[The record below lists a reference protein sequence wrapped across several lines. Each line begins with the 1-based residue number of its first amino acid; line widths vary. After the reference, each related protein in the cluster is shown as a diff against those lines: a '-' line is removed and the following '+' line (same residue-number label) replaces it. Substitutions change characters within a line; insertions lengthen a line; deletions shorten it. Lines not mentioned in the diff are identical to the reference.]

1 MKNSI
6 SITIAFLMLLWGC
19 KTAVEPSIRQVNSEL
34 PKEYANYTSGNG
46 ILKAHLK
53 SGELVIFTNEW
64 QTKPEQAI
72 IWGKA
77 LHYDAQ
83 RKLIKEGL
91 IEVRIDEVALFET
104 NQPLKN
110 RRYAS
115 IAALSITTAAN
126 VLLGVYC
133 LYNPKACFGSC
144 PTFYYQDD
152 HSVHFSNAEGFS
164 SSISPIMEKGDIDA
178 LGNPQQGP
186 GQFIITMKNE
196 ALETH
201 VINKTSLLYAPR
213 LKGQRVLQTPDNLF
227 YACNSSNSPVSAM
240 AGSKDIIQAIG
251 MHDQNEYFSSTHPTN
266 LLLKETIEISF
277 KNPGIK
283 KELAFSLRF
292 RQTQLTTFLFYSML
306 DFMGSEAP
314 EVFAGIETKPEFLEH
329 VTRPMRMLG
338 GIDVEYYNEKS
349 KKWIHIGSF
358 NEAGPIAANHQ
369 AMIINASLTSS
380 EFCKIRLHLT
390 KGLWRIDDAALSI
403 AVNQVTVKELK
414 PHTALLNQ
422 QKEECIIENLCDDD
436 SLYEVSFPGY
446 NYQLYYEIP
455 EGADDYELFLYSS
468 GYYLEW
474 MREEWKQSSDLISL
488 KRFAIGD
495 PLMWRKLA
503 IEFKTI
509 EPQAENL
516 FWNSRM
522 NP

>member
-6 SITIAFLMLLWGC
+6 SISIAFLMLFQAC
-19 KTAVEPSIRQVNSEL
+19 KIAVEPSIRQTNSEL
-34 PKEYANYTSGNG
+34 SKEYLKNTNNTD

-64 QTKPEQAI
+64 QTNPEQSI
-72 IWGKA
+72 IWGNA
-77 LHYDAQ
+77 LHYDVQ
-83 RKLIKEGL
+83 RDLVKEGTIVL
-91 IEVRIDEVALFET
+91 NIDEVALFET
-104 NQPLKN
+104 NQPLTN
-110 RRYAS
+110 RRHAS

-126 VLLGVYC
+126 ILLGVFC
-133 LYNPKACFGSC
+133 IYNPKACFGSC

-152 HSVHFSNAEGFS
+152 HCVHFSNAEGFS
-164 SSISPIMEKGDIDA
+164 SSISPILEKGDIDA
-178 LGNPQQGP
+178 LSNPQQGS

-213 LKGQRVLQTPDNLF
+213 LKGQKIMQTPENLF
-227 YACNSSNSPVSAM
+227 YACTMPNSPVSAL
-240 AGSKDIIQAIG
+240 AGSKDILQAIG

-266 LLLKETIEISF
+266 LLQKETIEISF
-277 KNPGIK
+277 INPGINN
-283 KELAFSLRF
+283 ELAFSLRF

-306 DFMGSEAP
+306 DFMGTEAP

-338 GIDVEYYNEKS
+338 GIDVEYYNEKDR
-349 KKWIHIGSF
+349 KWVYLGSF
-358 NEAGPIAANHQ
+358 NEAGPIAYNHQ
-369 AMIINASLTSS
+369 ALIINASLTGS

-390 KGLWRIDDAALSI
+390 KGLWRIDDTALGV
-403 AVNQVTVKELK
+403 AVNQVSVKELK

-446 NYQLYYEIP
+446 IYQLYYEIP

-474 MREEWKQSSDLISL
+474 MREEWKLSNDLISL

-509 EPQAENL
+509 EPQVENL
-516 FWNSRM
+516 FWNSRLT
-522 NP
+522 P